1 MIRVEI
7 DYNPYKMKTSM
18 KINGIDVQDEKRA
31 VDYSKFRKLIT
42 QGTPLQ
48 TWIEPI
54 EYMGWKG
61 FVNELIEED
70 QNDDVTIVFSGREI
84 DFKDLQRAIEV
95 QNKERNVEPPARF
108 KFEHKGKLDDKILAD
123 NIDAIVNEL
132 RSRRFRE
139 LVEKRNG
146 EVLQKKYEQLN
157 ENYTQAKNTEFD
169 VVFAGIYS
177 SGKSTILNT
186 LMRHGVLPTDDGTC
200 TSKNCRICH
209 DASLGKKISLTAYH
223 GKDKIFEKKVFSTDA
238 DCAAFFQEICPIE
251 KGKKPKYEAVDTIE
265 LGADLSHLYPKSV
278 SADKFRIVLIDTPGM
293 DSSQSSMNGVNLH
306 EQVALDAIEMD
317 TKPMVV
323 MCIKADDAD
332 NVSIGGFMQ
341 KITRQS
347 EKDKGGFNDRFLFL
361 MNKSDVLKFKRGV
374 NLNTRI
380 QGFAEYLTNASRW
393 GETDTKDIEAA
404 AHFVPRIFPVSALVE
419 WAVQD
424 DASHYTKDDLEDDDI
439 KRDTYRTLEDFKD
452 DVKEQRDNKCLARHC
467 GIPAYRKDEVEKE
480 FQKSLEAKDY
490 DRAAQIQSGIGCVE
504 IAIRDYIARY
514 AYPIKV
520 RALLGTFQDILMD
533 VDSFNQNYLRELQE
547 AVQKQGEK
555 STEREGVQDEKHDL
569 ERKRMAIEKA
579 EKDVEIRKNKLSQV
593 KFDSTSLDL
602 ALGRLRVAIDA
613 DATVNEFRPKDKK
626 IFTGQMSPEE
636 VRKMIYDKLHH
647 IELLYAQGIGD
658 TNVTLRRLQNNYNDQ
673 LKEIFD
679 FLKAT
684 IEELR
689 AAGAFEA
696 NGYDFTRTVEWRT
709 NFEGLNVDT
718 FASKVEADI
727 RDRTTRPGS
736 TTNWQKEEWGSSWNP
751 FKKIASLFMADSVP
765 IEIPVDGYYQ
775 TKEVAQAM
783 TDYMINLMKQTDEMK
798 KASDDFLNASTRQVK
813 NLTEQLLRALNGFIV
828 EIRLR
833 EKKVAELSNDLKQ
846 LNAEIEEYQNTCDWL
861 NDLKDRLQGV

>member
-18 KINGIDVQDEKRA
+18 RINGIDVQDEKRA

-132 RSRRFRE
+132 RSRRFRD

-146 EVLQKKYEQLN
+146 EALQKKYEQLN

-278 SADKFRIVLIDTPGM
+278 SADKFKIVLIDTPGM

-323 MCIKADDAD
+323 MCVKADDAD

-361 MNKSDVLKFKRGV
+361 MNKSDVLKFRTGV
-374 NLNTRI
+374 KLNTRI
-380 QGFAEYLTNASRW
+380 QEFAEYLTNASRW

-424 DASHYTKDDLEDDDI
+424 DASHYTEDDLDDDI
-439 KRDTYRTLEDFKD
+439 KNNTYRTLRDFKD

-480 FQKSLEAKDY
+480 FQKALKAEDY
-490 DRAAQIQSGIGCVE
+490 DCAAKIQSGIGCVE

-555 STEREGVQDEKHDL
+555 STEREGVQDEKRDL
-569 ERKRMAIEKA
+569 ERKRTAIEKA
-579 EKDVEIRKNKLSQV
+579 EEDVEIRKKKLSQV
-593 KFDSTSLDL
+593 KFDSASLNE
-602 ALGRLRVAIDA
+602 AVKKLRIAIDT
-613 DATVNEFRPKDKK
+613 DATVHEFRSNTK
-626 IFTGQMSPEE
+626 IPTGQKSPEE
-636 VRKMIYDKLHH
+636 VRKMIRDKLQYMEH
-647 IELLYAQGIGD
+647 LYAQGVGN
-658 TNVTLRRLQNNYNDQ
+658 TNVTLRDLQGRYNAQ
-673 LKEIFD
+673 IKVIFD
-679 FLKAT
+679 FLKST

-696 NGYDFTRTVEWRT
+696 NGYDFTKTVEWRT
-709 NFEGLNVDT
+709 NFEGLNVNT

-727 RDRTTRPGS
+727 KDRTTRSSS

-775 TKEVAQAM
+775 TEEVRKALSRYEFDLANQ
-783 TDYMINLMKQTDEMK
+783 TQEMI
-798 KASDDFLNASTRQVK
+798 KASDDFLNASTRQVR
-813 NLTEQLLRALNGFIV
+813 NLTEQLLKALNGFIV

-833 EKKVAELSNDLKQ
+833 EKKVAELSNDLEQ
-846 LNAEIEEYQNTCDWL
+846 LNAEIEEYQDTCNWL
-861 NDLKDRLQGV
+861 NDLKGRLQGV

>member
-18 KINGIDVQDEKRA
+18 RINGIDVQDEKRA

-132 RSRRFRE
+132 RSRRFRD

-146 EVLQKKYEQLN
+146 EALQKKYEQLN

-278 SADKFRIVLIDTPGM
+278 SADKFKIVLIDTPGM

-323 MCIKADDAD
+323 MCVKADDAD

-361 MNKSDVLKFKRGV
+361 MNKSDVLKFRTGV
-374 NLNTRI
+374 KLNTRI
-380 QGFAEYLTNASRW
+380 QEFAEYLTNASRW

-424 DASHYTKDDLEDDDI
+424 DASHYTEDDLDDDI
-439 KRDTYRTLEDFKD
+439 KNNTYRTLRDFKD

-480 FQKSLEAKDY
+480 FQKALKAEDY
-490 DRAAQIQSGIGCVE
+490 DCAAKIQSGIGCVE

-555 STEREGVQDEKHDL
+555 STEREGVQDEKRDL
-569 ERKRMAIEKA
+569 ERKRTAIEKA
-579 EKDVEIRKNKLSQV
+579 EEDVEIRKKKLSQV
-593 KFDSTSLDL
+593 KFDSASLNE
-602 ALGRLRVAIDA
+602 AVKKLRIAIDT
-613 DATVNEFRPKDKK
+613 DATVHEFRSNTK
-626 IFTGQMSPEE
+626 IPTGQKSPEE
-636 VRKMIYDKLHH
+636 VRKMIRDKLQYMEH
-647 IELLYAQGIGD
+647 LYAQGVGN
-658 TNVTLRRLQNNYNDQ
+658 TNVTLRDLQGRYNAQ
-673 LKEIFD
+673 IKVIFD
-679 FLKAT
+679 FLKFT

-696 NGYDFTRTVEWRT
+696 NGYDFTKTVEWRT
-709 NFEGLNVDT
+709 NFEGLNVNT

-727 RDRTTRPGS
+727 KDRTTRSSS

-775 TKEVAQAM
+775 TEEVRKALSRYEFDLANQ
-783 TDYMINLMKQTDEMK
+783 TQEMI
-798 KASDDFLNASTRQVK
+798 KASDDFLNASTRQVR
-813 NLTEQLLRALNGFIV
+813 NLTEQLLKALNGFIV

-833 EKKVAELSNDLKQ
+833 EKKVAELSNDLEQ
-846 LNAEIEEYQNTCDWL
+846 LNAEIEEYQDTCNWL
-861 NDLKDRLQGV
+861 NDLKGRLQGV